1 MRHELFES
9 FAGFDDFLV
18 YLGVAVA
25 YFAAYLAIYVR
36 ITPYPEI
43 QLIRAGNVAAAY
55 SLSGSAIGFAIPLAS
70 AVANSV
76 NLVDMALWALIAM
89 AVQACVFVV
98 VKLMIPDIAR
108 DISQGH
114 VAQGIFLGAL
124 SLAVGVLN
132 AACMTY

>member
-18 YLGVAVA
+18 YLAVAVA
-25 YFAAYLAIYVR
+25 YFAAYVAIYVR

-43 QLIRAGNVAAAY
+43 QLIRSGNVAAAY
-55 SLSGSAIGFAIPLAS
+55 SLSGSALGFAIPLAS

-89 AVQACVFVV
+89 AVQVCVYVA
-98 VKLMIPDIAR
+98 VKLMIPNIAR
-108 DISQGH
+108 DIAEGH
-114 VAQGIFLGAL
+114 VAQGMFLGTL

>member
-18 YLGVAVA
+18 YLAVAVA
-25 YFAAYLAIYVR
+25 YFAAYVAIYVR

-43 QLIRAGNVAAAY
+43 QLIRSGNVAAAY
-55 SLSGSAIGFAIPLAS
+55 SLSGSALGFAIPLAS

-89 AVQACVFVV
+89 AVQVCVYVA
-98 VKLMIPDIAR
+98 VKLMIPTLGR
-108 DISQGH
+108 DIEAGRS
-114 VAQGIFLGAL
+114 AQGFFLGAF
-124 SLAVGVLN
+124 SLGVGLIN
-132 AACMTY
+132 AACMSY

>member
-18 YLGVAVA
+18 YLAVAVA
-25 YFAAYLAIYVR
+25 YFVVYIAVYVR

-43 QLIRAGNVAAAY
+43 RLIREGNVAAAW

-76 NLVDMALWALIAM
+76 NLIDMALWALIAM
-89 AVQACVFVV
+89 AVQVCVYVV
-98 VKLMIPDIAR
+98 VKLTIPGIAR
-108 DISQGH
+108 DISENH
-114 VAQGIFLGAL
+114 VAQGVFLGAM
-124 SLAVGVLN
+124 SLAVGILN